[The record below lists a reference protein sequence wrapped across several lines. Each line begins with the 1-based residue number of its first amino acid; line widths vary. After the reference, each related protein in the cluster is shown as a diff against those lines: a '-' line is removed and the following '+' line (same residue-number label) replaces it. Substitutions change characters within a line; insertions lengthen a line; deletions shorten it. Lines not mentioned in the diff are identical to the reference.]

1 MIPFIKLT
9 VAGLSVLTLAYPAD
23 QNTRSFSATSA
34 MKSQAA
40 LNTVANTKTLV
51 AEDSKATP
59 VISSVDDRTISISS
73 YLPEAKLLAQSGQAV
88 LTGAWISFYTNN
100 EDKDSDSHVTVQV
113 FKNDGDLAAQTDN
126 DFGHF
131 DDHSNNGPYNLEVL
145 NNAPIKSALA
155 GGKVLIRM
163 DPNGHDTWRFNFTL
177 RLRFSDGSSRNVAA
191 NNLELTQNRRQQY
204 FGISGRYR

>member
-1 MIPFIKLT
+1 MLKKLPM
-9 VAGLSVLTLAYPAD
+9 ASALFCLTLC
-23 QNTRSFSATSA
+23 SAASLSA

-40 LNTVANTKTLV
+40 LNTVANAKTLV
-51 AEDSKATP
+51 AKESKATP
-59 VISSVDDRTISISS
+59 VISSVDDQTISISN
-73 YLPEAKLLAQSGQAV
+73 YFPETKLLAQSGQSV
-88 LTGAWISFYTNN
+88 LTGAWISFHTNN

-155 GGKVLIRM
+155 GGKVLIRI

-177 RLRFSDGSSRNVAA
+177 RLRGTAGIRIPAVPHYDS
-191 NNLELTQNRRQQY
+191 LTDHPGMLQPTTLN
-204 FGISGRYR
+204 